1 VLPFLDH
8 TTDAFAADPH
18 GQLRAAREESWIVR
32 TPSGLGVLSYA
43 GCNALLLDPAFR
55 PGIFEMMR
63 RATPDAGPG
72 GGVVE
77 GPRTLLGSEGRD
89 HQDLRRVVMPWFT
102 PRRIETLREHTA
114 KLVGELLDRVAD
126 AGSCEFM
133 ADVATRIPP
142 TIFCWM
148 VGCDVERGPEL
159 ARWSAIA
166 LQAFSGDPAV
176 MGDVRQALRFL
187 RHFADDL
194 LESKQP
200 APGDDFTS
208 ALVRGIEDGVLT
220 HEDAR
225 SLLTEVLSASVD
237 NTTHSMGLVVW
248 LLCEHPDQW
257 QLVASD
263 GDLIERAVE
272 ECARFE
278 PVIRHG
284 KHFNEHDT
292 ELLGVA
298 VPAGTLMTAY
308 LDAAHRDPDVYEDPD
323 RFDVTR
329 RLPQPQ
335 LVFGIGRHYCIGA
348 ALARMEIQ
356 EVLRAVATR
365 WVQPRLGPDVRLK
378 TAVGSCEVAY
388 LPIEFRP
395 VEYRPVEFSRA

>member
-1 VLPFLDH
+1 M
-8 TTDAFAADPH
+8 
-18 GQLRAAREESWIVR
+18 
-32 TPSGLGVLSYA
+32 LSYA

-263 GDLIERAVE
+263 GDFVERAVE

-292 ELLGVA
+292 GLLGVA

-395 VEYRPVEFSRA
+395 VEYRPVEFSRD